1 MVYDVN
7 GLELGKGDTVAP
19 LTGDFK
25 GRICAIKKEDGAGFV
40 CVRAAHRPYSKGVW
54 YAAAHVQRLQVAKI
68 KGEAPPP
75 PKPAPKGRTR
85 KATAKA

>member
-68 KGEAPPP
+68 KGEPPP
-75 PKPAPKGRTR
+75 AKPAPKPGLR
-85 KATAKA
+85 KVARA

>member
-68 KGEAPPP
+68 KGETPPP
-75 PKPAPKGRTR
+75 AKPVVKAGAR
-85 KATAKA
+85 KTVKA